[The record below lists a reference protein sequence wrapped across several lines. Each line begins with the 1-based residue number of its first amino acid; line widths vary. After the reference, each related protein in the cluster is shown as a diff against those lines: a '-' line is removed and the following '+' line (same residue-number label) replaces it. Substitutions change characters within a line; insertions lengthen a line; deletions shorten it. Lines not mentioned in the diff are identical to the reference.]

1 MWMMVP
7 SNVVIMMYGIFFFF
21 FNLMELSQTSVV
33 VDMTCTQLQQ
43 LNVSKNSSRNI
54 LTCNLDSLEE
64 MFFDEKNLLYLVK
77 NSELV
82 NCTRWN
88 YHQHLCAGQWVLGP
102 HVLRWGNCRYW
113 WLAAKGDVLPCCDG
127 TICFARP
134 AQCGGVGMYVCPC
147 NYLLLQSKNS
157 IEVEMCWL

>member
-1 MWMMVP
+1 MMVP

-82 NCTRWN
+82 NCTR
-88 YHQHLCAGQWVLGP
+88 
-102 HVLRWGNCRYW
+102 
-113 WLAAKGDVLPCCDG
+113 
-127 TICFARP
+127 
-134 AQCGGVGMYVCPC
+134 
-147 NYLLLQSKNS
+147 
-157 IEVEMCWL
+157 

>member
-1 MWMMVP
+1 MMVP

-21 FNLMELSQTSVV
+21 INLMELSQTSVV

-82 NCTRWN
+82 NCTR
-88 YHQHLCAGQWVLGP
+88 
-102 HVLRWGNCRYW
+102 
-113 WLAAKGDVLPCCDG
+113 
-127 TICFARP
+127 
-134 AQCGGVGMYVCPC
+134 
-147 NYLLLQSKNS
+147 
-157 IEVEMCWL
+157 

>member
-1 MWMMVP
+1 
-7 SNVVIMMYGIFFFF
+7 
-21 FNLMELSQTSVV
+21 MELSQTSVV

-82 NCTRWN
+82 NCTR
-88 YHQHLCAGQWVLGP
+88 
-102 HVLRWGNCRYW
+102 
-113 WLAAKGDVLPCCDG
+113 
-127 TICFARP
+127 
-134 AQCGGVGMYVCPC
+134 
-147 NYLLLQSKNS
+147 
-157 IEVEMCWL
+157 